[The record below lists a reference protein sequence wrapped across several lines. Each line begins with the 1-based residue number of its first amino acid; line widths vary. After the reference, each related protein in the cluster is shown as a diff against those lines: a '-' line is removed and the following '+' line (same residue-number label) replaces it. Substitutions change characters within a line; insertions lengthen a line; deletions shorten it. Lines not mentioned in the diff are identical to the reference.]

1 MVESSIVELPPL
13 MIREASPVR
22 RPPCKVARN
31 SDGNA
36 WSQHNFDVMLSE
48 RERKY
53 NADDS
58 NIVMSRV
65 LDRDDIP
72 KILCSGLVP
81 AAPGLVSSSVVE
93 MMIEN

>member
-36 WSQHNFDVMLSE
+36 WSQHDLGVVLGE

-53 NADDS
+53 NADGS
-58 NIVMSRV
+58 N
-65 LDRDDIP
+65 
-72 KILCSGLVP
+72 
-81 AAPGLVSSSVVE
+81 SVV
-93 MMIEN
+93 MIRFFRPR